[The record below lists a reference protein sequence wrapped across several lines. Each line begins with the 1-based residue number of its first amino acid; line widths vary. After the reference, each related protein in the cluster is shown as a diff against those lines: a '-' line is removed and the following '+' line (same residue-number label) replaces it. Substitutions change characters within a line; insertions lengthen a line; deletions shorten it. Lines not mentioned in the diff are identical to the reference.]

1 MKPVTQLWNSL
12 NQKLPPVGISILLH
26 TFILLIVIG
35 AGVSSIPD
43 KPKPPK
49 KIVIKAHAVD
59 GRVLDAIAAKKVAV
73 AAAKVKARQEKI
85 ANKKRKIE
93 QDKKREAAAKKKAAD
108 KKKAAN
114 KKKAAAK
121 KKAADKKRAADKK
134 KKQKREVDAKKRQLL
149 LDAEL
154 DAELYAEEKM
164 RSAQVVAS
172 QEMAQEL
179 IKLQATI
186 RGQIEKVWIKP
197 RGKKVGQSCKVKVA
211 LSPSGEV
218 LSVDVIKNSG
228 SEAFKTS
235 VERAVHKAAPFNMPA
250 DVTLRREMQELVITF
265 EHK

>member
-1 MKPVTQLWNSL
+1 
-12 NQKLPPVGISILLH
+12 
-26 TFILLIVIG
+26 
-35 AGVSSIPD
+35 
-43 KPKPPK
+43 
-49 KIVIKAHAVD
+49 
-59 GRVLDAIAAKKVAV
+59 
-73 AAAKVKARQEKI
+73 
-85 ANKKRKIE
+85 
-93 QDKKREAAAKKKAAD
+93 
-108 KKKAAN
+108 AAN